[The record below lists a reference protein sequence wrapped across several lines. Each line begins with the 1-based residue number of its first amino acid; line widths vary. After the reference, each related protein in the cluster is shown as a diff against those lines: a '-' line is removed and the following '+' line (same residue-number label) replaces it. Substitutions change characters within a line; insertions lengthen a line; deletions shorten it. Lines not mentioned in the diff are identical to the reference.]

1 MTTNPPALPAEPEWI
16 AFGDGGF
23 RLKGTN
29 WTVRPSS
36 GAWLWDVF
44 CGEGCCDD
52 CWDLGDAKLSAL
64 ELRRL
69 MAEEP
74 VP

>member
-16 AFGDGGF
+16 PWGNGW

-29 WTVRPSS
+29 WTVRPIS
-36 GAWLWDVF
+36 GTGSWDVF
-44 CGEGCCDD
+44 CGEGCCND
-52 CWDLGDAKLSAL
+52 CLNLDDAKLSAL

-74 VP
+74 AP

>member
-16 AFGDGGF
+16 AFGDGWF

-29 WTVRPSS
+29 WTVRPQISWR
-36 GAWLWDVF
+36 AWEVF
-44 CGEGCCDD
+44 CGEGCFDD
-52 CWDLGDAKLSAL
+52 CLNLDDAKLSAL

-74 VP
+74 TP